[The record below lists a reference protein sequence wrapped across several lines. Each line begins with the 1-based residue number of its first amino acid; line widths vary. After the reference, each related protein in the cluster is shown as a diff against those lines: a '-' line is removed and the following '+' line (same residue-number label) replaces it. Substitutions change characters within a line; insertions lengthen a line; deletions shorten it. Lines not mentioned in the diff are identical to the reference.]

1 MAVKT
6 DIEIAQEAKM
16 LDIRKVAAKAGM
28 KTTWSFTESIK
39 QRFPM
44 KQQKHLK
51 KMKTAS

>member
-1 MAVKT
+1 
-6 DIEIAQEAKM
+6 M
-16 LDIRKVAAKAGM
+16 LDIRKVAAKQALPM

-51 KMKTAS
+51 KMKMAS